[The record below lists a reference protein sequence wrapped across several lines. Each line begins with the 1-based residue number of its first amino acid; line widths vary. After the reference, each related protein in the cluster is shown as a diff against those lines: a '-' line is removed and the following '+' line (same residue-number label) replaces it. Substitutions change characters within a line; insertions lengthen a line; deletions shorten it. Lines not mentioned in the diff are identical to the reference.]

1 MSSTCY
7 KVSIILFT
15 KCLEVAVCP
24 IYDAVVKIL
33 GSVILVLTEIM
44 IEKSSL
50 GARWSSYA
58 GSVCWYL

>member
-7 KVSIILFT
+7 IVGIILFT
-15 KCLEVAVCP
+15 KWLDVAVCP

-33 GSVILVLTEIM
+33 GSIILVLTEIM
-44 IEKSSL
+44 IEKSNL
-50 GARWSSYA
+50 GARWSSYV